1 MRLCSFFII
10 TVITFLNY
18 AGLFT
23 AKPTKPTGLSHSS
36 LTISSFSMTWTAATA
51 DFAIKDY
58 KVVLKKKADNSVIR
72 TAPNI
77 TSASASFNG
86 LETFTTYIVEIS
98 AQTRFN
104 IFSEAA
110 TLEVT
115 TDQGGRYNDLEF

>member
-1 MRLCSFFII
+1 
-10 TVITFLNY
+10 
-18 AGLFT
+18 
-23 AKPTKPTGLSHSS
+23 
-36 LTISSFSMTWTAATA
+36 MTWTAATA

-77 TSASASFNG
+77 NSTSASFSG
-86 LETFTTYIVEIS
+86 LEKFTTYIVEIS
-98 AQTRFN
+98 AQTHFN

-115 TDQGGRYNDLEF
+115 TDQGGM